1 MKNTLMLACTLGL
14 ATLSGTA
21 FAQDA
26 AGGFIR
32 GEIGRS
38 DIDIDVDGLG
48 SDSEED
54 TSATFGGGYWF
65 NEYVAVEGHVGSL
78 YNTEV
83 ADDVDL
89 DLITIGV
96 GVALKKSF
104 GGGHTG
110 FFVGG
115 RAGVARLTAQLREDD
130 DDFDVIDDESDI
142 KPYFGVSAG
151 YDFSERWG
159 LSLNWDRRQADFDGG
174 VDVDVDTIAVGG
186 EFRF

>member
-1 MKNTLMLACTLGL
+1 MKNTLMLACTLAL

-38 DIDIDVDGLG
+38 DIDLEVGGLG
-48 SDSEED
+48 SASEED
-54 TSATFGGGYWF
+54 TSAVFGGGYWF
-65 NEYVAVEGHVGSL
+65 NQYVAVEGHIGSL
-78 YNTEV
+78 YNTHV
-83 ADDVDL
+83 DDDVEL
-89 DLITIGV
+89 DLISLGV

-104 GGGHTG
+104 GGAHTG

-115 RAGVARLTAQLREDD
+115 RAGVARLTAQVRE

-151 YDFSERWG
+151 YDFSQRFG
-159 LSLNWDRRQADFDGG
+159 LGLNWDRRQADFDG

>member
-1 MKNTLMLACTLGL
+1 MKNTLMLACTLAL

-38 DIDIDVDGLG
+38 DIDLDVDGFG
-48 SDSEED
+48 SASEED
-54 TSATFGGGYWF
+54 TSAVFGGGYWF
-65 NEYVAVEGHVGSL
+65 NEYVAVEGHIGTL
-78 YNTEV
+78 YNTHV
-83 ADDVDL
+83 DDDVEL
-89 DLITIGV
+89 DLITFGV

-104 GGGHTG
+104 GGAHTG

-115 RAGVARLTAQLREDD
+115 RAGVARLTAQVRE

-151 YDFSERWG
+151 YDFSQRFG
-159 LSLNWDRRQADFDGG
+159 LSLNWDRRQADFDG
-174 VDVDVDTIAVGG
+174 VEVDVDTIAVGG